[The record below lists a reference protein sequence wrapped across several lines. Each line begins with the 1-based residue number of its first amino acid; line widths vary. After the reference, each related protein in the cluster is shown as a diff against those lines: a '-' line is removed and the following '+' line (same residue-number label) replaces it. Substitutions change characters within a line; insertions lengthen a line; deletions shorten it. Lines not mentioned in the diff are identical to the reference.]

1 MKNIIF
7 AILVYLITEFDNYS
21 YSKNFQNNIILKVEN
36 EIITSFE
43 IKNKIISSLILS
55 NQEISQENID
65 RLKSQALEALI
76 QYKLKK
82 IELSKHDLKDDQNQ
96 INKYLLSISFND
108 IDGLKKK
115 FKNYDLDF
123 EIFLDEIKTQ
133 LKWQRFI
140 YKIYSNKIEID
151 EKMVD
156 QEIENLKK
164 NKKSLEEFRLSEI
177 EVLYNDKKNEE
188 IVIKNIKDQID
199 NFGFED
205 AAIKLSISN
214 SSSQKGDIGWISG
227 KSMSK
232 EIFLIVK
239 NMKIG
244 EVSKPIKRQNSI
256 LFLKLKDKRLSN
268 TDNLDLIEVKKKI
281 INRKKNELFNLY
293 SNSYLSKLKNT
304 SLIEYK

>member
-108 IDGLKKK
+108 IDGLKKNL
-115 FKNYDLDF
+115 KNYDLDF

-268 TDNLDLIEVKKKI
+268 TDNLDLIEVKKK
-281 INRKKNELFNLY
+281 NNQ
-293 SNSYLSKLKNT
+293 S
-304 SLIEYK
+304 

>member
-21 YSKNFQNNIILKVEN
+21 YSANFQNNIILKVEN

-188 IVIKNIKDQID
+188 IVIKNIRDQID

-268 TDNLDLIEVKKKI
+268 TDNLDLLEVKKKI

>member
-96 INKYLLSISFND
+96 INTYLLSISFND

>member
-96 INKYLLSISFND
+96 INTYLLSISFND

-151 EKMVD
+151 EKIVD

-188 IVIKNIKDQID
+188 ILIKNIKDQID

-268 TDNLDLIEVKKKI
+268 TDNLDLLEVKKKI

>member
-21 YSKNFQNNIILKVEN
+21 YSANFQNNIILKVEN

-115 FKNYDLDF
+115 
-123 EIFLDEIKTQ
+123 I
-133 LKWQRFI
+133 
-140 YKIYSNKIEID
+140 
-151 EKMVD
+151 
-156 QEIENLKK
+156 
-164 NKKSLEEFRLSEI
+164 
-177 EVLYNDKKNEE
+177 
-188 IVIKNIKDQID
+188 
-199 NFGFED
+199 
-205 AAIKLSISN
+205 
-214 SSSQKGDIGWISG
+214 
-227 KSMSK
+227 
-232 EIFLIVK
+232 
-239 NMKIG
+239 
-244 EVSKPIKRQNSI
+244 
-256 LFLKLKDKRLSN
+256 
-268 TDNLDLIEVKKKI
+268 
-281 INRKKNELFNLY
+281 
-293 SNSYLSKLKNT
+293 
-304 SLIEYK
+304 

>member
-21 YSKNFQNNIILKVEN
+21 YSANFQNNIILKVEN

-65 RLKSQALEALI
+65 RLKNQALEALI

-96 INKYLLSISFND
+96 INTYLLSISLND

-188 IVIKNIKDQID
+188 IVIKNIRDQID
-199 NFGFED
+199 SFGFED

-268 TDNLDLIEVKKKI
+268 TDNLDLLEVKKKI

-304 SLIEYK
+304 SLIEY